1 MFSPY
6 QGALILTLLAPTFLL
21 VFVRVDRLRPEY
33 WLVPVLFIAAE
44 LSSGSLEAVGR
55 ITMLAFPLV
64 WLLANR
70 RSVFARRAWP
80 TVSVGLFAIIAV
92 LQFGGYWVP

>member
-1 MFSPY
+1 MFTPY
-6 QGALILTLLAPTFLL
+6 QAALLGTLLASVFLL

-33 WLVPVLFIAAE
+33 WLIPVLFIAAE

-55 ITMLAFPLV
+55 ITMLAFPFV
-64 WLLANR
+64 WILANR
-70 RSVFARRAWP
+70 RSPTFRRGWP
-80 TVSVGLFAIIAV
+80 VVSVGLFTLIAV